1 MKRRR
6 WLVAAGV
13 FSVLLLAW
21 LFWPGQDTPLA
32 QFMRRDVTWQAI
44 QSRGVWRVGMDPS
57 FPPFESLDADNL
69 PAGYDVELAR
79 ALAATWGLEAEIVPI
94 GFDSLLDALLAAK
107 IDAIISAYPYDA
119 RLTRDVAF
127 SQAYFDGGL
136 QLAVREGSP
145 IRGVD
150 DLAGRRVAVEWGSE
164 GDMIGR
170 QLQRDGVGVA
180 LVPFET
186 PQEAVAALVA
196 GNAVDALLVDGV
208 TLRQAQAGGAPLAA
222 AGPYL
227 TSNPFV
233 IVVPRR
239 AAELLERTN
248 AGLVELRENGLLEQL
263 ELAWFGR
270 QDVQP

>member
-1 MKRRR
+1 
-6 WLVAAGV
+6 
-13 FSVLLLAW
+13 
-21 LFWPGQDTPLA
+21 
-32 QFMRRDVTWQAI
+32 
-44 QSRGVWRVGMDPS
+44 
-57 FPPFESLDADNL
+57 
-69 PAGYDVELAR
+69 
-79 ALAATWGLEAEIVPI
+79 
-94 GFDSLLDALLAAK
+94 
-107 IDAIISAYPYDA
+107 
-119 RLTRDVAF
+119 
-127 SQAYFDGGL
+127 
-136 QLAVREGSP
+136 
-145 IRGVD
+145 
-150 DLAGRRVAVEWGSE
+150 
-164 GDMIGR
+164 MIGR

>member
-1 MKRRR
+1 M
-6 WLVAAGV
+6 

-44 QSRGVWRVGMDPS
+44 QSRGVWQARRHGTQL
-57 FPPFESLDADNL
+57 PPFESLGADNL
-69 PAGYDVELAR
+69 PAGYDVENGAGAGCDLGAGGR
-79 ALAATWGLEAEIVPI
+79 GIVPI

-196 GNAVDALLVDGV
+196 GNA
-208 TLRQAQAGGAPLAA
+208 
-222 AGPYL
+222 
-227 TSNPFV
+227 
-233 IVVPRR
+233 
-239 AAELLERTN
+239 E
-248 AGLVELRENGLLEQL
+248 
-263 ELAWFGR
+263 FGTR
-270 QDVQP
+270 CWWTG